1 MNPFWNRFGE
11 SVDAPSLLVLEG
23 RLDGALSKLV
33 WWKVMESQ
41 AERAD
46 RATGTSESNYYP

>member
-1 MNPFWNRFGE
+1 MD
-11 SVDAPSLLVLEG
+11 SPSLLVLEG

-41 AERAD
+41 VERAD
-46 RATGTSESNYYP
+46 RASGTSESNYYP

>member
-1 MNPFWNRFGE
+1 MNPFWSRFGE